1 MSIKIKKK
9 QVALSAML
17 LALGAAVFINW
28 YYTKPQVK
36 SASDEITT
44 GASQQNENLGDA
56 EYVAATAA
64 QKSKDDFAKFSVER
78 KSAHDSAEESLNK
91 VIKDQSSSQAAIAKA
106 SEALEELSRD
116 IKREADLETLIK
128 AKTGGEC
135 IVIIDSG
142 SVKVVVEQGKLTDNV
157 TMQIKE
163 LVLNQGKFSPENITI
178 FELNG

>member
-91 VIKDQSSSQAAIAKA
+91 VIKEPIFVAGGGCQGERGSGGAQPRYKA
-106 SEALEELSRD
+106 RG
-116 IKREADLETLIK
+116 R
-128 AKTGGEC
+128 
-135 IVIIDSG
+135 
-142 SVKVVVEQGKLTDNV
+142 
-157 TMQIKE
+157 
-163 LVLNQGKFSPENITI
+163 P
-178 FELNG
+178 